1 VLGDIDSPALLG
13 QAVLKLLEKGKVP
26 NKALAVLSCY
36 GAYFHSKIKNLK
48 IEQNN
53 STQHFDL

>member
-1 VLGDIDSPALLG
+1 
-13 QAVLKLLEKGKVP
+13 
-26 NKALAVLSCY
+26 VLSCY

-48 IEQNN
+48 IELNN